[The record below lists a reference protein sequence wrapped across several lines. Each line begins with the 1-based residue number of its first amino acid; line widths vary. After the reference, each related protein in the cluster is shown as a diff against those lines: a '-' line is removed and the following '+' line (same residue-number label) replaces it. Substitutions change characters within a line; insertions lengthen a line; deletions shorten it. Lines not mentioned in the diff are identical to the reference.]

1 MNGDAIEWAGIG
13 SAECPAV
20 DTYSLFKILIGHR
33 SALIIAKHLDSGRKG
48 IFGCGLEAIKWGEKN
63 LGGIAPNF
71 IRGAR
76 GSAII

>member
-33 SALIIAKHLDSGRKG
+33 SQSTWILDVKAFSGAGWK
-48 IFGCGLEAIKWGEKN
+48 L
-63 LGGIAPNF
+63 
-71 IRGAR
+71 
-76 GSAII
+76 